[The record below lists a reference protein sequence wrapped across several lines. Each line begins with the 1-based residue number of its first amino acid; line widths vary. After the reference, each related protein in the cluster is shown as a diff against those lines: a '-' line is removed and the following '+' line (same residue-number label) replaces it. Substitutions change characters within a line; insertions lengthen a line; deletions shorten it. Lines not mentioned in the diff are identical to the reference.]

1 MGMKYRRYLAGER
14 IYGCSKCKT
23 HLATIHSMI
32 SRVSVL
38 EYSAPALPL
47 TITKG
52 VQWPARACLS
62 L

>member
-32 SRVSVL
+32 SRVRVL
-38 EYSAPALPL
+38 ECSPFLPL
-47 TITKG
+47 TVLKG
-52 VQWPARACLS
+52 VQWPARARLS